1 MEENIPPS
9 PQTPPQISLQ
19 ASAQISTMF
28 ITIEDVEAAFKLFY
42 NRAPLEAEDIRQYV
56 GISPSALLQVMLNSS
71 EFLSREGIDN
81 LIFNAVKK
89 IQS

>member
-9 PQTPPQISLQ
+9 PQTPPPIPSQ
-19 ASAQISTMF
+19 ASTQISTMF
-28 ITIEDVEAAFKLFY
+28 ITIEDVDAAFKLFY

-56 GISPSALLQVMLNSS
+56 GISPSTLLQVMLNSS

>member
-1 MEENIPPS
+1 MEENAQPS
-9 PQTPPQISLQ
+9 PQTSPQISSQ
-19 ASAQISTMF
+19 ATTQISTMF

-42 NRAPLEAEDIRQYV
+42 NRVPLEEEDIRQYV
-56 GISPSALLQVMLNSS
+56 GASPSALLQVMLNSP

>member
-1 MEENIPPS
+1 MEENILPS
-9 PQTPPQISLQ
+9 PQTSPPIPSQVST
-19 ASAQISTMF
+19 QISTMF
-28 ITIEDVEAAFKLFY
+28 ITIEDVDAAFKLFY

-56 GISPSALLQVMLNSS
+56 GISPSTLLQVMLNSS